1 MNIEVGAPA
10 PGLFGRIKQLI
21 WDPPA
26 AWDAI
31 AKEET
36 SPGALVGGY
45 VTPLALAMTVLG
57 LLGALLAAGFV
68 FDGET
73 LIAQPAAALLRLV
86 LAIGGV
92 IGFARLADALAPRFG
107 GEANAMRAMQLSAY
121 GATGVL
127 LGGFAMLIPAIAP
140 YLIASGAVFSL
151 VLTYIGLPRM
161 LGVPEEKRIV
171 CFWSIMAGAALAVI
185 VLTYAMGAAMG
196 AVRSVSHH
204 IRFGQAEQAPV
215 EAAAPVFVQ
224 GAVLDAAALRAF
236 GETSRRGASTLN
248 PEMLAGFLPPSLP
261 GGFALSGYTL
271 TPAAGAP
278 QAEGVYLR
286 EQGRMVVTITHLG
299 QRGAID
305 AVDGA
310 YRALT
315 PRQDE
320 TGYARHQ
327 MTDGRLV
334 AENVAGAAIGYT
346 IIGRGVAISI
356 AGSGGVTMDDARA
369 AVDTIGI
376 GRMEAL
382 FHR

>member
-1 MNIEVGAPA
+1 MSIEADAPA

-31 AKEET
+31 AREET

-45 VTPLALAMTVLG
+45 VTPLALAMSLLG
-57 LLGALLAAGFV
+57 VLGALMAAGFV

-73 LIAQPAAALLRLV
+73 VIAQPAAALMRLV

-121 GATGVL
+121 GATGAL
-127 LGGFAMLIPAIAP
+127 LGGFTMLIPAIAP
-140 YLIASGAVFSL
+140 YLVASGAVFSL
-151 VLTYIGLPRM
+151 VLIYIGLPRM
-161 LGVPEEKRIV
+161 LSVPEERRIA
-171 CFWSIMAGAALAVI
+171 CFWSMMAATALAAI
-185 VLTYAMGAAMG
+185 VLTYAMGTAMG

-204 IRFGQAEQAPV
+204 IRFGQAEEAPV
-215 EAAAPVFVQ
+215 EAPAPVFVQ
-224 GAVLDAAALRAF
+224 GAALDAAALRAF
-236 GETSRRGASTLN
+236 GEKAGRGGSTLD

-261 GGFALSGYTL
+261 GGFALTGYTV
-271 TPAAGAP
+271 TPASGAP

-286 EQGRMVVTITHLG
+286 EQGRMVITLTHLG

-305 AVDGA
+305 ATDAA

-320 TGYARHQ
+320 AGYARHQ

-346 IIGRGVAISI
+346 IVGRGVAISI

-376 GRMEAL
+376 GRMEAH